1 MSCSPNEDHF
11 SKWQNVHGNT
21 TQYSSEGV
29 LLCFVL
35 FFCGKCN
42 FSYNTVKLFFLSS
55 FVSSTASHLG
65 KPMTELFFISIL
77 SFPNLSWS
85 SPHRLI
91 WYAVL
96 FHHHFIC
103 LSADCF
109 SDTLPSSNTCSD
121 CYPVSC
127 WNKTR
132 VFIFVSQMCILNAYC
147 TPALEVSTH

>member
-1 MSCSPNEDHF
+1 MKIILANDKMHMAIQHNIVVKVFC
-11 SKWQNVHGNT
+11 
-21 TQYSSEGV
+21 Y
-29 LLCFVL
+29 VL
-35 FFCGKCN
+35 FCFCGKCN

-65 KPMTELFFISIL
+65 EPMTELFFISIL
-77 SFPNLSWS
+77 SFPSLSWS
-85 SPHRLI
+85 SLHRLI

-103 LSADCF
+103 SSADCF
-109 SDTLPSSNTCSD
+109 PDTLPSSNTCSN